1 MRRAVARA
9 MAAQPAVP
17 TDLYALDEG
26 TGPALLLLHGVGA
39 NHTVWNAMIPR
50 LLPGFR
56 VIAPDL
62 RGHGRSPSPPGSA
75 YTFDEHVG
83 DLLRLLDTKSVP
95 AAHFVGLSAGA
106 LLALRAGLDRP
117 TRCRS
122 VTMIGGAA
130 YTDAH
135 TRSIAE
141 RWAETYAKEGP
152 DRFALRLLKDLY
164 YPDWIEAHMD
174 FADRVRKEVR
184 DQDFGPATRWATE
197 VATFDERARI
207 ATLSAPALIIQ
218 AMDDQVVDASHG
230 RILRQSIPGSQIRIL
245 AQTGHMIPV
254 ERPAEAAESI
264 RSFVRSVEE
273 RRGPPSRA

>member
-1 MRRAVARA
+1 
-9 MAAQPAVP
+9 MAAQPAAP
-17 TDLYALDEG
+17 ADLYAVDKG
-26 TGPALLLLHGVGA
+26 TGPTLVLLHGVGA
-39 NHTVWNAMIPR
+39 NHTVWNAMIP
-50 LLPGFR
+50 LLVPEFR

-75 YTFDEHVG
+75 YTFDEHGG
-83 DLLRLLDTKSVP
+83 DLVRLLDKKSVP
-95 AAHFVGLSAGA
+95 AAHLVGVSAGA
-106 LLALRAGLDRP
+106 LLALKTGLDQP
-117 TRCRS
+117 ARCRS
-122 VTMIGGAA
+122 ITMIGGAA

-184 DQDFGPATRWATE
+184 DQDFGPATRWAKE
-197 VATFDERARI
+197 VSAFDERARI
-207 ATLSAPALIIQ
+207 ASLSVPALIIQ

-254 ERPAEAAESI
+254 ERPAEAAEAI
-264 RSFVRSVEE
+264 GSFVRSAEE
-273 RRGPPSRA
+273 RRSQPSRT